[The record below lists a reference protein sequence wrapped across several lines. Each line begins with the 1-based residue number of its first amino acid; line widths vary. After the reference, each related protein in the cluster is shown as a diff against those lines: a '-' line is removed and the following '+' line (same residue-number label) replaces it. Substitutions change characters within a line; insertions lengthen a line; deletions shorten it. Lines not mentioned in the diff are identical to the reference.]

1 MRGHVDRLAKEA
13 EEAAQR
19 GEQGTS
25 YAITR
30 QITNSK
36 FKKSMPVRSKEGVRI
51 TTEAGQ
57 LERWKQHFEEV
68 LNVPAPQSA
77 VDEIMVMEQLDI
89 DVKAPSMEEIIRS
102 LKRVR
107 NGKAP
112 GIHNIQ
118 AEVLKVDIETMAS
131 ALHHVFTKIWNEEVI
146 PVDWQRGVIVKLPK
160 KGNLEV
166 CENWRG
172 VTLLSV
178 PGKVLC
184 RMRVVWGG
192 GGGGVPGTVHRPK
205 KTDHGSR
212 ITDHGFILYRQL

>member
-1 MRGHVDRLAKEA
+1 MDRLAKEA

-30 QITNSK
+30 QITNSKCK

-77 VDEIMVMEQLDI
+77 VDEIMVMEQLNI

-112 GIHNIQ
+112 GIDNIQ
-118 AEVLKVDIETMAS
+118 AEVLKVDIGTMAS

-146 PVDWQRGVIVKLPK
+146 PVDWQRGVIVKLTK

-166 CENWRG
+166 CDNWRG

-184 RMRVVWGG
+184 RMRVVQGG
-192 GGGGVPGTVHRPK
+192 GGGGPWHSSLTK
-205 KTDHGSR
+205 KKN
-212 ITDHGFILYRQL
+212 